1 MSPWQGGVPAQ
12 NKVDPLT
19 LLMGA
24 MIGGGSSSGQGGAF
38 QQLAGLAMAN
48 VMQADTRGGPGD
60 RSYDRRERQVSNL
73 QGEGGREG
81 LARSGTTRVFSSTEN
96 DKLLQLCLLLAPPCT
111 ALLFMRDRQHS

>member
-24 MIGGGSSSGQGGAF
+24 MIGGGSNSNQGGAF

-48 VMQADTRGGPGD
+48 AMQADTRGPG
-60 RSYDRRERQVSNL
+60 RSYERRDRQVRNY
-73 QGEGGREG
+73 QGEGRGG
-81 LARSGTTRVFSSTEN
+81 MSVRSVTTPS
-96 DKLLQLCLLLAPPCT
+96 
-111 ALLFMRDRQHS
+111 LLFH

>member
-1 MSPWQGGVPAQ
+1 MSPWQGGVPVQ

-60 RSYDRRERQVSNL
+60 RSYDRRERQVSYL
-73 QGEGGREG
+73 QGEGGRGRLG
-81 LARSGTTRVFSSTEN
+81 LVLLESSLPLKMTN
-96 DKLLQLCLLLAPPCT
+96 SCNFVSSSHRPAPPC
-111 ALLFMRDRQHS
+111 SS

>member
-24 MIGGGSSSGQGGAF
+24 MIGGGSNSNQGGAF

-48 VMQADTRGGPGD
+48 AMQADTRGGP
-60 RSYDRRERQVSNL
+60 RSYDRRDRQVSNSV
-73 QGEGGREG
+73 G
-81 LARSGTTRVFSSTEN
+81 
-96 DKLLQLCLLLAPPCT
+96 
-111 ALLFMRDRQHS
+111 

>member
-24 MIGGGSSSGQGGAF
+24 MIGGGSNSGQGGAF

-48 VMQADTRGGPGD
+48 AMQADTRGGP
-60 RSYDRRERQVSNL
+60 RSYERRDRQVSY
-73 QGEGGREG
+73 
-81 LARSGTTRVFSSTEN
+81 
-96 DKLLQLCLLLAPPCT
+96 
-111 ALLFMRDRQHS
+111 